1 MARIVIAD
9 DHELVRNGIQA
20 SLDGHPTLQV
30 CGLASNGQETIDQVL
45 ELHPDLLILDL
56 SMPVL
61 SGYQVAL
68 KIRHL
73 APNVKIVVLSIHD
86 GRLAEQVSYLM
97 GAHGFLS
104 KTATA
109 QQLISTLASVLD
121 GTSKVPSDERVQGP
135 LAPLDKD
142 VH

>member
-20 SLDGHPTLQV
+20 SLDGHPTLHV

-73 APNVKIVVLSIHD
+73 APSVKIVVLSIHD

-109 QQLISTLASVLD
+109 QQLIATLASVLD
-121 GTSKVPSDERVQGP
+121 GTSQLSQDE
-135 LAPLDKD
+135 PLDKD